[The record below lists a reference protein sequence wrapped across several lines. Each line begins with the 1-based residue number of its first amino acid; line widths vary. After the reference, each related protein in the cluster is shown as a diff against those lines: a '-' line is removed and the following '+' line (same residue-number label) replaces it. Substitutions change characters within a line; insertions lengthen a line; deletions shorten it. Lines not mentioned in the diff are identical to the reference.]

1 MKTKSISALLSGFK
15 LGSFVLPALLL
26 WAAPTARANFSGSD
40 RLESETNWTS
50 MPQSG
55 NGQLLFQNN
64 RAEYVLGN
72 TTVGNNLDVHY
83 WKVNTGSYTSDWSVQ
98 VDVHL
103 ALLSLPTDGDA
114 VNLNLAI
121 TPNTQGS
128 NGSSFSAAIDRYV
141 VSDGGGGLTY
151 MADFGTFL
159 DSAGVVEV
167 ADSATDATLKI
178 NFDSTQKTFTAYYN
192 KGTGWIQIGQPVS
205 IAGWNMGSDD
215 TFSVALVSNSG
226 NFQLRDTAAAVAS
239 GDAYYKNFVIATVLN
254 GDFELGVSA
263 PWTSAMQPVVPFPTA
278 AAAHSGQYG
287 LEVTGMGPPA
297 LISQQIQTHLTAGK
311 VYRFT
316 AWINLLEVNTNDPLQ
331 KPARYL
337 PHLGIYLG
345 SSFSDF
351 AVVANAINAVGQSW
365 QKLEVFR
372 SFTAAELESGVTL
385 EVGGLGSFQMDDVSA
400 TSELLANQ
408 SFDTP
413 AGAGW
418 SYEPLEGV
426 WAPFAVVGEVNLHRS
441 WTGNPPVKM
450 LWQDLDISN
459 VGGLTATAS
468 MRLILGDAAR
478 FTTPGTASTTV
489 YLDYLDGAGTP
500 QRSILLNPDNTT
512 VGYGPDGSY
521 FTANFTLPAHAQKVT
536 GFSVDR
542 TYGGPFRATEFRLGI
557 TAAAAVVPPG
567 VTISSPI
574 AADSFASGT
583 SIPLVAEVDTSG
595 GTAVTGVDFYDNGSF
610 IGQAQLN
617 FLGGWVFP
625 DTSELFV
632 MGNSGGGM
640 VDYSP
645 PGAYSGGEQ
654 MYSMDGTFPTSDSFQ
669 GIYNHWDETLGES
682 IHGNATIQ
690 FSLSSNG
697 TLDASMLGD
706 APLGTRNL
714 TGGVSQAPQYKH
726 YTFSWAG
733 AAVGPHSLTARA
745 YYQTG
750 NLTTYSESTS
760 VAITVTG
767 AATTRII
774 GMSGNLTF
782 GNVKVGS
789 TANATMT
796 ISNTGNADLAVS
808 GISYPSGFTG
818 NWASG
823 TIAAGSSQNVTVTF
837 TPTAAEPYSGMIAVS
852 SDATSGTSIIPAI
865 GQGTQTALEAWQAA
879 NFTAGEISAGSAA
892 PATDFEHDGMA
903 NLLEYAFAKNP
914 RVADLT
920 GIAPNVST
928 NKMQISFRCDASC
941 TDITY
946 IVQASSN
953 LSTWNEIAR
962 STGGAKTAE
971 VSGSGCAISD
981 TGTGVRTVTVTEA
994 AAFTG
999 KRFLRVKITTP

>member
-1 MKTKSISALLSGFK
+1 MKTNFNPAHLFGFK
-15 LGSFVLPALLL
+15 LSSFVLPALLL
-26 WAAPTARANFSGSD
+26 WAVPTLRANFSGSD
-40 RLESETNWTS
+40 RLESGTNWTS

-103 ALLSLPTDGDA
+103 ALLSLPADGDA
-114 VNLNLAI
+114 ANLNLAI

-128 NGSSFSAAIDRYV
+128 NGSSFSAAIDRYAFT
-141 VSDGGGGLTY
+141 DGGGPNY

-159 DSAGVVEV
+159 DSIGQAEV
-167 ADSATDATLKI
+167 ADNATDATLKI
-178 NFDSTQKTFTAYYN
+178 NFDSTQKTFTAYFN

-205 IAGWNMGSDD
+205 IAGWSMDSGD
-215 TFSVALVSNSG
+215 TFSVALVSNSM
-226 NFQLRDTAAAVAS
+226 NSKLRDTAAAVAS

-254 GDFELGVSA
+254 GDFETGASA
-263 PWTSAMQPVVPFPTA
+263 PWTSAMQPDVPVPTA

-287 LEVTGMGPPA
+287 LEVTGLGPPA

-316 AWINLLEVNTNDPLQ
+316 GWINILEVSSNPPPQ
-331 KPARYL
+331 MPAWYL
-337 PHLGIYLG
+337 PHLGIYIGPPL
-345 SSFSDF
+345 SDY
-351 AVVANAINAVGQSW
+351 AVVAYATNAVGLGW
-365 QKLEVFR
+365 QKVEVFR

-385 EVGGLGSFQMDDVSA
+385 EVGGLAKFQMDDVYA
-400 TSELLANQ
+400 TSEVLANQ
-408 SFDTP
+408 SFDT
-413 AGAGW
+413 ADGAGW
-418 SYEPLEGV
+418 SYEPLGV
-426 WAPFAVVGEVNLHRS
+426 WDPFAVTGEVNLHRS
-441 WTGNPPVKM
+441 WTGPPPVKM
-450 LWQDLDISN
+450 LWQDLNVSN

-468 MRLILGDAAR
+468 MRLILGDGAR
-478 FTTPGTASTTV
+478 FTTTGNASTTV
-489 YLDYLDGAGTP
+489 YLDYLDGTGTP

-521 FTANFTLPAHAQKVT
+521 FTANFTIPAHAQKVT

-542 TYGGPFRATEFRLGI
+542 TYGGPFRATEFRLTI
-557 TAAAAVVPPG
+557 AAAAPVVPPG

-574 AADSFASGT
+574 AADSFASGAT
-583 SIPLVAEVDTSG
+583 IPLVAEVDTSG

-654 MYSMDGTFPTSDSFQ
+654 MYSMDGIFPTSDSFQ
-669 GIYNHWDETLGES
+669 GTYSHWDETLGAP
-682 IHGNATIQ
+682 IYGNATIQ

-726 YTFSWAG
+726 YTFSWSG
-733 AAVGPHSLTARA
+733 AAAGPHSLTARA

-750 NLTTYSESTS
+750 NSTTYAESTS

-796 ISNTGNADLAVS
+796 ISNTGNADLAVTS
-808 GISYPSGFTG
+808 ISYPSGFTG

-837 TPTAAEPYSGMIAVS
+837 SPSAAQAYSGTITVN
-852 SDATSGTSIIPAI
+852 SDSTSGTSTIVPS
-865 GQGTQTALEAWQAA
+865 GQGTQTPFEAWQAA
-879 NFTAGEISAGSAA
+879 KFTATEIAGGLTTPGA
-892 PATDFEHDGMA
+892 DFDHDGMA
-903 NLLEYAFAKNP
+903 NLLEYAFHTNP
-914 RVADLT
+914 KVADLT
-920 GIAPNVST
+920 GVTPNVIG
-928 NKMQISFRCDASC
+928 NKMQISFTCLTGRS
-941 TDITY
+941 DITY
-946 IVQASSN
+946 TVQASSN
-953 LSTWNEIAR
+953 LSTWADIAQ
-962 STGGAKTAE
+962 SVGGAKTAE
-971 VSGSGCAISD
+971 VSGSGCIISD
-981 TGTGVRTVTVTEA
+981 TGIDVRTVTVTEA
-994 AAFTG
+994 ATFTG